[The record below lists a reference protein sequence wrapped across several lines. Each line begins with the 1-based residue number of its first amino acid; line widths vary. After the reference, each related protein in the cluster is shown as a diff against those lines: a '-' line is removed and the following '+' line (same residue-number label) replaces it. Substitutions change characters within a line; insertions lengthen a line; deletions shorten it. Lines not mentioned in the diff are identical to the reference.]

1 MKVQFSKLFSAVVIA
16 TVLLAPSM
24 RLAAQSA
31 MLAEMDFDPAKN
43 GFSFKN
49 YENNYNTWED
59 DLDKT
64 DLIRMFGI
72 KAVCKNG
79 TTAKTCVEHAS
90 TRRWAEERLEQ
101 LEIGHCEGMSV
112 ACFRLGLG
120 LPFKG
125 KRTPGQLQPGAKQ
138 TFDIKFDQAIQNYI
152 SYYSITQ
159 VLPEVRKKTEATAA
173 EGPIAIVK
181 KLIDGIKSHTDTF
194 LLGMRKYD
202 PVSGRISDG
211 HAVSPFKVEDT
222 GEQYKIHVYDNNF
235 PGKTR
240 FIFVSKNAAED
251 WTFASKADGKSDYVG
266 KKSTKTLDMTATS
279 WRDGLCFASSFER
292 DLKTA
297 TGCGDSLITAAHSPN
312 VMFRNASFAPQQPPV
327 EHAEFFLTGDGDML
341 VIDADKRKL
350 GYDSEANRYYREIPN
365 ASTTLNNGGLGYNVP
380 NFAIPYEL
388 EDDEY
393 KIVFSGKYLD
403 DESDFDFVFS
413 APGFTVGLAGIKL
426 DPLETLTATI
436 SYDGEEISFTSSAKD
451 SETPEIFFAFDD
463 DDDLEASYLTEIG
476 GFQISRGK
484 TLKFN
489 FDFENG
495 KLFMSDDDGNEDN
508 YDIELIRI
516 NGDGTEQVYK
526 LNDLNIGKADR
537 YEMDFGDWDGEGEM
551 CFKDDEDGDG
561 FDDEECTE
569 ETSDGKE

>member
-1 MKVQFSKLFSAVVIA
+1 MQ
-16 TVLLAPSM
+16 
-24 RLAAQSA
+24 LAAQST

-49 YENNYNTWED
+49 YENNYKTWED

-72 KAVCKNG
+72 KAICKSG
-79 TTAKTCVEHAS
+79 TNAKNCVEHAS

-125 KRTPGQLQPGAKQ
+125 KRSPSQIQPNARQ

-159 VLPEVRKKTEATAA
+159 VLPEVRTKTEATAV

-181 KLIDGIKSHTDTF
+181 KLVEGIKNRTDTY

-211 HAVSPFKVEDT
+211 HAVSPFKVEDM
-222 GEQYKIHVYDNNF
+222 GEEYRIHVYDNNF

-240 FIFVSKNAAED
+240 FITVKKNAAED
-251 WTFASKADGKSDYVG
+251 WSFASKADGKLDYVG

-279 WRDGLCFASSFER
+279 WRDGLCFASSFEK
-292 DLKTA
+292 DLKTTA
-297 TGCGDSLITAAHSPN
+297 GCGDSLIAAASSPD
-312 VMFRNASFAPQQPPV
+312 VMFRNASFARQQSVV

-341 VIDADKRKL
+341 VIDADDRKL
-350 GYDSEANRYYREIPN
+350 GYDSVANRYYREIPD
-365 ASTTLNNGGLGYNVP
+365 ASTTLINGGLGFNVP
-380 NFAIPYEL
+380 NFAIPYEI

-393 KIVFSGKYLD
+393 RIVFSGKYLD
-403 DESDFDFVFS
+403 EESDFDFVFS

-426 DPLETLTATI
+426 DPLETLTAVI

-451 SETPEIFFAFDD
+451 SETPDIFFAFDD
-463 DDDLEASYLTEIG
+463 ENDLEASYMTEIG
-476 GFQISRGK
+476 GFELSRGK

-495 KLFMSDDDGNEDN
+495 KLLMSDNDGNKDK

-516 NGDGTEQVYK
+516 NADGTEQVYK
-526 LNDLNIGKADR
+526 QKDLDIGKNNK
-537 YEMDFGDWDGEGEM
+537 YEMDFGDWDGEGDM
-551 CFKDDEDGDG
+551 CFKDDEDDDG
-561 FDDEECTE
+561 FFNDEECDE
-569 ETSDGKE
+569 LESDGW